1 MEKGLKIIS
10 ENRKAS
16 HDFNLL
22 EKWECGI
29 ELKGTEVKS
38 LRQGKANLKDAYA
51 QVTKSGEVVVYQLHI
66 SEYDHGNINNH
77 DPLRPRR
84 LLMHR
89 QEIKRLIGK
98 VREKGFALIPLKLY
112 FKHGLVKLELALAT
126 GKHEYDKR
134 QDIAKRDAQREMQRA
149 MRNKNG

>member
-1 MEKGLKIIS
+1 M
-10 ENRKAS
+10 
-16 HDFNLL
+16 
-22 EKWECGI
+22 
-29 ELKGTEVKS
+29 
-38 LRQGKANLKDAYA
+38 
-51 QVTKSGEVVVYQLHI
+51 VYQLHI

-77 DPLRPRR
+77 APLRPRR

>member
-1 MEKGLKIIS
+1 M
-10 ENRKAS
+10 
-16 HDFNLL
+16 
-22 EKWECGI
+22 
-29 ELKGTEVKS
+29 
-38 LRQGKANLKDAYA
+38 
-51 QVTKSGEVVVYQLHI
+51 VYQLHI